1 MKKLWV
7 KLEETKRMRSIINV
21 DDISIIDDLV
31 RELFSII
38 SFVNTCEYD
47 KDGALLILWNLFI
60 EENKEIIKLQGL
72 QELYKWFLEELKC

>member
-38 SFVNTCEYD
+38 SFVNTCGYD